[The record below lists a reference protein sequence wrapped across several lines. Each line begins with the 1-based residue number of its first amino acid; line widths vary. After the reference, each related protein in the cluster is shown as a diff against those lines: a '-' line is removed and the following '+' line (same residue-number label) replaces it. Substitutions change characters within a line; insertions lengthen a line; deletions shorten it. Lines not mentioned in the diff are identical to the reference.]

1 MRMIERSGTETE
13 ERRVRRDH
21 SYRNRRERERER
33 ERDVHGDT
41 EDERG
46 TLIDTHYEPISAH
59 CFPAGSLSC
68 RARCAGGGGAGS
80 SGSAAGAVLDAPFA
94 PRRDSA

>member
-1 MRMIERSGTETE
+1 MDLRMIQSSGSETE
-13 ERRVRRDH
+13 GQSGIEERT
-21 SYRNRRERERER
+21 REK

-41 EDERG
+41 EDESG

-80 SGSAAGAVLDAPFA
+80 SGSAAGAVLDAPSA